1 VRCQLIAI
9 LICTGQSVR
18 GVVLDDQQ
26 HRLSL
31 AEILSSEWAEP
42 GAEDG
47 ATRWPVIAP
56 RSLAMISLRDCE
68 EQLCRAKD
76 EPLRLVQ
83 AAKSAH
89 LALQA
94 ALVEALAG
102 SANVGA
108 HDDKLGAKWLAYLN
122 GDATLPESD
131 RIMPFNDLLAKAME
145 HPMEWSGRKLEVSA
159 DGLEA
164 LKRLT
169 FIRDCIEHTRP
180 SSHIIAPPFIALT
193 LPVAAMLTLELLHVC
208 GHRYEE
214 GERALVAATVT
225 SITDRCAT
233 IE

>member
-1 VRCQLIAI
+1 MN
-9 LICTGQSVR
+9 
-18 GVVLDDQQ
+18 DEQ
-26 HRLSL
+26 HRPSL
-31 AEILSSEWAEP
+31 AEILASEWDEP
-42 GAEDG
+42 SADDE
-47 ATRWPVIAP
+47 ATRWPVIEP
-56 RSLAMISLRDCE
+56 RALAMISLRDCE
-68 EQLCRAKD
+68 EQLRRAKD

-108 HDDKLGAKWLAYLN
+108 YDDKLRAKYLAYLN
-122 GDATLPESD
+122 GDATHPESD
-131 RIMPFNDLLAKAME
+131 RVMPFNDLLAKAME

-159 DGLEA
+159 DELEA

-180 SSHIIAPPFIALT
+180 ASHIIAPSFIALT
-193 LPVAAMLTLELLHVC
+193 LPVAARLTLELLDVC

-214 GERALVAATVT
+214 GERSLVAATVT
-225 SITDRCAT
+225 SITDRCAA
-233 IE
+233 ID